1 MIKLGVNI
9 DHVATVREA
18 RKTYE
23 PDPVR
28 AAVLVELAGADGIT
42 VHLRQ
47 DRRHIQDRDLELLR
61 KTIVTRL
68 NLEMA
73 AVDEII
79 DIALDTGPE
88 QVTLVPEKRE
98 EVTTEGGLDVAGSV
112 HSLEKAVS
120 RLKKGGIS
128 VSMFIDPDR
137 EQIQASVDAG
147 AEFVEL
153 HTGSYADAEGEV
165 KKRELDRLV
174 EASVFAFDKNI
185 GLNAGHGLTY
195 RNVCPVLQ
203 LKKLHE
209 LNIGH
214 SIVSRALFVGI
225 EPAVREMKELLE
237 KGWS

>member
-42 VHLRQ
+42 IHLRQ
-47 DRRHIQDRDLELLR
+47 DRRHIQDRDLRVLR
-61 KTIVTRL
+61 ETIVTRL

-73 AVDEII
+73 AVDEIVA
-79 DIALDTGPE
+79 IALDTEPE

-112 HSLEKAVS
+112 KHLSETVE
-120 RLKKGGIS
+120 RLKQGGIS
-128 VSMFIDPDR
+128 VSMFIDPDTD
-137 EQIQASVDAG
+137 QIKASCDTG
-147 AEFVEL
+147 ADFIEL
-153 HTGSYADAEGEV
+153 HTGAYAEAKGKE
-165 KKRELDRLV
+165 KLKELDRLV
-174 EASVFAFDKNI
+174 EASVFAYEQNI

-195 RNVCPVLQ
+195 RNVKPVLQ
-203 LKKLHE
+203 LKELNE

-214 SIVSRALFVGI
+214 SIVSRAVFVGI
-225 EPAVREMKELLE
+225 EQAVREMKEIINM
-237 KGWS
+237 GNG